1 MPLIKDCIKERG
13 MYMRF
18 HKLNGSQNTF
28 GKALM
33 LSHRRFLFHGMI
45 FERALDET
53 SVHVQCQKF
62 EVRMHFAFY
71 QNSEQTNAL
80 QIFYRLPKVS
90 KVMCKIFW
98 CHLHKLW

>member
-1 MPLIKDCIKERG
+1 
-13 MYMRF
+13 MRF

-62 EVRMHFAFY
+62 WVRMYYLFLSKLRANKRIADF
-71 QNSEQTNAL
+71 L
-80 QIFYRLPKVS
+80 QITLGIKSYVKDFLVS
-90 KVMCKIFW
+90 
-98 CHLHKLW
+98 LA